1 LSSGFYICFIYES
14 SVLQL
19 IILQSV
25 LYVEISNLF
34 VCELSRVVVEWKA
47 SYRPKTGCSSRALIY
62 C

>member
-1 LSSGFYICFIYES
+1 
-14 SVLQL
+14 
-19 IILQSV
+19 V